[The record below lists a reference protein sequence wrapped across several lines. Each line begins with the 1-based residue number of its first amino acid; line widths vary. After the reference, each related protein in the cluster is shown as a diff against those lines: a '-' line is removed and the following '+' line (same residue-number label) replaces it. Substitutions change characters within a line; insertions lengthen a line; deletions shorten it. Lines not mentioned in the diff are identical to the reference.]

1 MQLIKPTIRGQVRKI
16 IKPQG
21 FVRSMKACDDT
32 MHTPH
37 SSRISNKSLARS
49 EQKSG
54 PDTKFF
60 HSFYVNETIPE
71 RKLLFRTSF

>member
-1 MQLIKPTIRGQVRKI
+1 MQLIKETIKGQVRKI

-32 MHTPH
+32 MPALTPH
-37 SSRISNKSLARS
+37 SGISNKSLTRS

-54 PDTKFF
+54 PEDTKLF
-60 HSFYVNETIPE
+60 HSLT
-71 RKLLFRTSF
+71 